1 MGSLGWNSLF
11 ITNVA
16 TSQTT
21 VRLKIIMTATIS
33 AALSDR
39 YADVDHAP
47 IFARR
52 MYQMT
57 DGVLGG
63 QHIGS
68 ISSLY
73 IFKPFVKRGQ

>member
-1 MGSLGWNSLF
+1 
-11 ITNVA
+11 
-16 TSQTT
+16 
-21 VRLKIIMTATIS
+21 MTATIS
-33 AALSDR
+33 TALSDR

-47 IFARR
+47 ILARR